1 MYALDDHFVDDGTG
15 HDADDL
21 VDDEDPG
28 FGMNVCE
35 SDVESDDE

>member
-1 MYALDDHFVDDGTG
+1 MSTHVDDLFVDDGVDNG
-15 HDADDL
+15 YEL

-35 SDVESDDE
+35 SDEESDDE